1 MKALFDSNILIDYLN
16 GIEAAQTEF
25 DHYKTCAISII
36 TWMEVMTGSDAD
48 NAAITRGFLAGFE
61 IIQINEPIAARAV
74 ELRRE
79 RRMKLPDAIILA
91 TAQENN
97 LLLVTRN
104 VKDFDATL
112 PGIRMPYL
120 VV

>member
-25 DHYKTCAISII
+25 NHYKNHAISII
-36 TWMEVMTGSDAD
+36 TWMEVMTGSNVE

-61 IIQINEPIAARAV
+61 IIQITEAIAAKAV

-79 RRMKLPDAIILA
+79 RRMKLPDAVILA
-91 TAQENN
+91 TARENN

-104 VKDFDATL
+104 VKDFDASL
-112 PGIRMPYL
+112 PGVRVPYN
-120 VV
+120 V